1 MDVKTITKKDW
12 MDAIADSPIQ
22 NLKSIP
28 WACTKL
34 FLVTLLASA
43 FGLIVVYYTESLFV
57 WCCCFISVVCFD
69 SMLFLTLFGV
79 ESKSVPPKPMTP
91 EEQIAYERKLGEL
104 KAIKDFNE
112 LVNNRVPRRL

>member
-1 MDVKTITKKDW
+1 MDGEIN
-12 MDAIADSPIQ
+12 PIQ

-43 FGLIVVYYTESLFV
+43 FGLIAVYYKEGLFV
-57 WCCCFISVVCFD
+57 WLCCFIGVVCFD

-79 ESKSVPPKPMTP
+79 ESEPVPPKPMTL
-91 EEQIAYERKLGEL
+91 EEQIDYERKLGEL

-112 LVNNRVPRRL
+112 LVNNGVPRKL